1 MMKLKTSGAAAAGAV
16 ALVVSAA
23 GIAVA
28 GPRAMMRRIIVLGL
42 GIAALLSAALPAAAG
57 PAKETVTSPQVVL
70 DWNATA
76 VTTLVA
82 SGKGQPESMV
92 YIALTQ
98 AAVYDAVIAIEGGFE
113 PYLIRPGVPPGA
125 SPEAAVAAA
134 AYGVLVSY
142 FPAQQPSLDVA
153 YAASLAAIPDGPA
166 EDRGVLVGQQ
176 VAAGLIAARIGD
188 GRDDP
193 EAFTPTPAPGVWR
206 PTPPA
211 FLPALTPWMATM
223 KPLLLTDAAQF
234 RPGPPP
240 ALDSRE
246 YARDFEEVRLFGG
259 KTGSLR
265 TPEQTETARFWTEL
279 AYQQHSRTLRNL
291 VTRLGLDLSKA
302 ARALAMGTTVMADS
316 LIACWDAK
324 FAYGFWRPV
333 TAIAE
338 ADTDGN
344 DRTTPDPAWEPI
356 APTPNHPEYP
366 AAHGCVTGAAAA
378 VAAELV
384 GSDRI
389 ELDVSSTVTGT
400 TRHFEHVNDLE
411 REIVDAR
418 VYAGFHWRNSG
429 EVGARLAERV
439 SQWALQHYFRATD

>member
-1 MMKLKTSGAAAAGAV
+1 MKRLTA
-16 ALVVSAA
+16 
-23 GIAVA
+23 
-28 GPRAMMRRIIVLGL
+28 LGL

-57 PAKETVTSPQVVL
+57 PAKRTVTSPQVVL

-76 VTTLVA
+76 VATLRA

-92 YIALTQ
+92 YITLTQ
-98 AAVYDAVIAIEGGFE
+98 AAVYDAVSAIEGGFE
-113 PYLIRPGVPPGA
+113 PYLIVPGVPPGS
-125 SPEAAVAAA
+125 SPEAAAAAA

-142 FPAQQPSLDVA
+142 FPAQQPALDAA

-176 VAAGLIAARIGD
+176 VAAGLVAARIDD

-193 EAFTPTPAPGVWR
+193 ETYTPTPAPGVWR

-240 ALDSRE
+240 ALDSRG
-246 YARDFEEVRLFGG
+246 YARDFEEVRLFGA

-265 TPEQTETARFWTEL
+265 TAEQTETARFWTEL
-279 AYQQHSRTLRNL
+279 VYQQHNRTLRDL
-291 VTRLGLDLSKA
+291 VTRLGLDLREA
-302 ARALAMGTTVMADS
+302 ARALVLGTTVMADS

-324 FAYGFWRPV
+324 YAYGLWRPV
-333 TAIAE
+333 TAIPE

-344 DRTTPDPAWEPI
+344 DRTTADPAWEPI

-366 AAHGCVTGAAAA
+366 AAHGCVTGALGAA
-378 VAAELV
+378 AAELV

-389 ELDVSSTVTGT
+389 ELDVASTVTGT
-400 TRHFEHVNDLE
+400 THHFEHVNDLE
-411 REIVDAR
+411 REIIAAR

-429 EVGARLAERV
+429 EVGVRLAKRI
-439 SQWALQHYFRATD
+439 SDWALQRYFRATD